1 MITSFPGLD
10 LGAANSF
17 GNEAANMGERF
28 ITVTLTNDTD
38 NAHEVSLTPSYHT
51 TNTKVLADGVIG
63 GIAGLT
69 GASSSEDVTI
79 AQVLKSI
86 DRNSYRVLRTQ
97 IESKNSTQLTKSM
110 TLQEK
115 DIFGNKAPEKI
126 NLASYKSAINPN
138 EKLITVTKQFQLDN
152 DT

>member
-97 IESKNSTQLTKSM
+97 IESKNSIQLTKSM
-110 TLQEK
+110 TLQERK
-115 DIFGNKAPEKI
+115 
-126 NLASYKSAINPN
+126 
-138 EKLITVTKQFQLDN
+138 
-152 DT
+152 